1 MRSVKGTA
9 HHYGKLGRA
18 MLPVFLVCA
27 AITTA
32 LVVGNLLSKAGA
44 EPQSIA
50 TDDRGFINTAARCD
64 PPTFAVAVGRTQQS
78 LVAICNDGRG
88 NYGYRGVRLKDN
100 SALNLPATKTAD
112 GKFTVKNANFI
123 YMFSAKELMIIQG
136 WGWVLRKEPM
146 VAYVQPRLPPGAN

>member
-1 MRSVKGTA
+1 
-9 HHYGKLGRA
+9 

-27 AITTA
+27 AISTA

-44 EPQSIA
+44 EPTLA
-50 TDDRGFINTAARCD
+50 TDDRGFVKTAARCD

-88 NYGYRGVRLKDN
+88 NYEYRGVRLKDN

-123 YMFSAKELMIIQG
+123 YMFSAKELMIVQG

-146 VAYVQPRLPPGAN
+146 VAYVQPRPPAGAN